1 MIAPVDVT
9 DVQLVT
15 ESLVLRGW
23 SESDLRDLY
32 EYASVEG
39 VGENAGWDH
48 HRSLEESRRIL
59 ESFIQHKKTFA
70 IQLKGSGKVI
80 GSVGLEARD
89 EDAGLN
95 EDLRGREIGYVLSK
109 DYWGRGLMTEAVTAV
124 IRYCFQELN
133 FDYLTCGHFDYNDRS
148 RRVVEKCGFHFLKN
162 VITNTAR
169 GVDEPGKLYVLY
181 HSERKR

>member
-15 ESLVLRGW
+15 ERLVLRGW